1 MNKALPIGGVFDS
14 GVKITGKIV
23 FTGSPVLLINKNKIM
38 KKRIF
43 TSVVALSIFMCS
55 QLFAQSKPTL
65 SIGAELGIPVGDL
78 NTTQKIGVGGSL
90 KAAFPIFEGG
100 AFTLSGGY
108 IPFSGDEYS
117 AGGVTVKR
125 AALNFIP
132 LKAGL
137 RYMLTPGGVY
147 MEPQLGYTA
156 INTSSDN
163 TTAKGGF
170 TYAYNLGYMFNRQFD
185 LSTRYEGVSR
195 KNSNLNHIGFRLAY
209 NFGL

>member
-1 MNKALPIGGVFDS
+1 MYLLC
-14 GVKITGKIV
+14 ITEFGQVLIS
-23 FTGSPVLLINKNKIM
+23 FTKNIFM
-38 KKRIF
+38 KKRF
-43 TSVVALSIFMCS
+43 AVGLVVLSAFFCS
-55 QLFAQSKPTL
+55 QSMAQGKPSL

-78 NTTQKIGVGGSL
+78 NNTQKIGVGGSV

-108 IPFSGDEYS
+108 IPFSGDEFT
-117 AGGVTVKR
+117 GTNGVIVK
-125 AALNFIP
+125 LPGYNFIP
-132 LKAGL
+132 IKAGL

-147 MEPQLGYTA
+147 MEPQLGYTS
-156 INTSSDN
+156 INTTNKN
-163 TTAKGGF
+163 TGAKGGF
-170 TYAYNLGYMFNRQFD
+170 TYAYNLGYMINRQFD